1 MSFAG
6 AQHNTLPKST
16 RRNVKL
22 NKFAFGTHLDVPPSE
37 MSPTAKNQEK
47 RLFSQTSDLL
57 IFILKEASE
66 EQLKSLVV
74 GSKQGKIADE
84 ELEKLMSKQSISKN
98 QAKLKGRREKLLPLI
113 FLFLKSKGTDAF
125 GPFNAPIASCLK
137 PLF

>member
-1 MSFAG
+1 MLLVIFCQFIRTLAIT
-6 AQHNTLPKST
+6 HCVICNTYL
-16 RRNVKL
+16 VL
-22 NKFAFGTHLDVPPSE
+22 ED
-37 MSPTAKNQEK
+37 KNIQ
-47 RLFSQTSDLL
+47 S

-84 ELEKLMSKQSISKN
+84 ELEKLISKQSISKN

-125 GPFNAPIASCLK
+125 GTRLRHPFNAPIASCLK